1 MTATATPQQ
10 SGSREAA
17 LDAIT
22 EAHRL
27 VGGTN
32 EKLAQIDPLQKQRKE
47 TRHPSDERPRPAVLV
62 AGLSPVRLVGWSLVG
77 LLALASI
84 GVVVRQSIRG
94 QVAAEPIST
103 SSVSIKKREEL
114 PTPGKADVAAK
125 TDAGP
130 PQPSR
135 AQTTLE
141 RVAADT
147 APAAVPMATDLSPQ
161 IQMIVRE
168 LANLQQGIEQLKTGQ
183 AQIARDNA
191 ELAGHLKAAE
201 EIARHNAGLAEDL
214 KAAQTQM
221 ARDNINLANQL
232 KASQEQMAG
241 IAEQLKESQEQVA
254 RLVDSKQKQRPR
266 TLASS
271 PLPIAS
277 PASKPVPTAPPPP
290 VRARAQDPRRLQP
303 KPQ

>member
-1 MTATATPQQ
+1 
-10 SGSREAA
+10 
-17 LDAIT
+17 
-22 EAHRL
+22 
-27 VGGTN
+27 
-32 EKLAQIDPLQKQRKE
+32 
-47 TRHPSDERPRPAVLV
+47 
-62 AGLSPVRLVGWSLVG
+62 
-77 LLALASI
+77 
-84 GVVVRQSIRG
+84 
-94 QVAAEPIST
+94 
-103 SSVSIKKREEL
+103 
-114 PTPGKADVAAK
+114 
-125 TDAGP
+125 
-130 PQPSR
+130 
-135 AQTTLE
+135 
-141 RVAADT
+141 
-147 APAAVPMATDLSPQ
+147 MATDLSPQ